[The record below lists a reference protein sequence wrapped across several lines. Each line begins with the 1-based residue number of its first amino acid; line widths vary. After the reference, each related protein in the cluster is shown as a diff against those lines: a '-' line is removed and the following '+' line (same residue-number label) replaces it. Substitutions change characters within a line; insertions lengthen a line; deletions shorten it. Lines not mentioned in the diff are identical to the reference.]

1 MNTTLNPAHRLLLSP
16 KPFQFLKTNHPN
28 PQANT
33 NPPPFPSTPLPHLTL
48 RPPTHSNSLFGRVN
62 SLLPRSHSSSSS
74 PSQPQFVLEILVLFA
89 FSLALLCLRLFSA
102 VLLPEFPRRWQGL
115 VSFAPEAE
123 ARTSAYPPHV
133 WQAVV
138 AYEDRRFF
146 RHFGIDPVGIARAV
160 VSFSALGGGSTITQQ
175 FIYPDFSASHF
186 HFIDNAGAF
195 LSSRNGT
202 FKAAIVNPDANQL
215 NFYLCIIHTA
225 SNTII
230 WTANRDASISASA
243 EMNLTAKGISI
254 SDDDGN
260 PVWSTPQFKS
270 SVSALLLNEMGN
282 LILLDQF
289 NRSLWESFQNATD
302 TIVNGQ
308 HLPVGSF
315 LSSTL
320 SNFSTG
326 DYRLVLSGSDAIL
339 QWHGQTYWKLSM
351 DTSAYTNSNTIV
363 EYMAINGRG
372 LQLLG
377 RNGTVVVIQVLLSPS
392 EFRIAKLDSSGKFI
406 VQRFSGTDW
415 KQEFVGPAGDCQIPS
430 VCGRLGLCTAS
441 TTHSCSCPANFL
453 VGSQDTG
460 GCVPSGSYSLPVP
473 CNSTDNSS
481 QLNSPAVSYFRLDYG
496 TDYFSNIFSDP
507 VRYGVNLST
516 CQDLCS
522 KDCSCLGIFYGN
534 SSGSCYTLKDDLGSI
549 FVSEGAQNDLLGYIK
564 ALVGSSP
571 SNFSD
576 NKNPSRKK
584 FPVVA
589 LVLLPFSGF
598 FLLVALGFLLWG
610 RRGQSKKRDTK
621 LGHFGSLSSGDMDAF
636 YIPGLP
642 RRFDLEE
649 LEVATDGFKTLIGSG
664 GFGAVYKAVLPDKT
678 VVAVKKIMN
687 LGVQGKKDFCTEIA
701 IIGNIHHANL
711 VKLKGFCAQGRQRLL
726 VYEYMNRG
734 SLDRSLFGTGPVLE
748 WQERLDIALGTARG
762 LAYLHSGCEQ
772 KIIHCDVKP
781 ENILLHDQ
789 FQAKIS
795 DFGLSKLL
803 TPEQSS
809 LFTTMRGT
817 RGYLAPEWLTNSAIS
832 EKTDVYSFGMVL
844 LELVSGRKN
853 TLRLQSHS
861 LNNSGSGGG
870 QSSSS
875 SVSLLVYF
883 PLFALEMHEQ
893 GRYLELVDL
902 RLEGRVTS
910 EEVEK
915 FVRVALCCVQEDP
928 TLRPSMN
935 TVVGM
940 LEGGIPLGQPNL
952 ESLNFLRFI
961 GRGFAEA
968 SMIDEGTDQNDRV
981 LYPEAYASTATMG
994 SRTFFSYV
1002 SSQQLVKN
1010 TFLKNERTF
1019 SRKLVEMVLSLA
1031 LERTMSKGEILSCYT
1046 SKVRYTCHLSDH

>member
-1 MNTTLNPAHRLLLSP
+1 MNTTLNPAHRLLLST

-33 NPPPFPSTPLPHLTL
+33 NPPPFPSTPLLHLTL

-115 VSFAPEAE
+115 VAFAPEAE

-175 FIYPDFSASHF
+175 WVERDMLRERERERESQRHLNKTNLCQTLYLFLLFIPSNPCMGSFLFIPTVFLPFLLFILVSGGSFSEFIYPDFSASHF

-282 LILLDQF
+282 LILLDQL

-406 VQRFSGTDW
+406 VQSFSGTDW

-549 FVSEGAQNDLLGYIK
+549 FVSESAQNDLLGYIK

-610 RRGQSKKRDTK
+610 RRGQSKKRDPK
-621 LGHFGSLSSGDMDAF
+621 LGHFG
-636 YIPGLP
+636 
-642 RRFDLEE
+642 
-649 LEVATDGFKTLIGSG
+649 
-664 GFGAVYKAVLPDKT
+664 
-678 VVAVKKIMN
+678 
-687 LGVQGKKDFCTEIA
+687 
-701 IIGNIHHANL
+701 
-711 VKLKGFCAQGRQRLL
+711 
-726 VYEYMNRG
+726 
-734 SLDRSLFGTGPVLE
+734 
-748 WQERLDIALGTARG
+748 
-762 LAYLHSGCEQ
+762 
-772 KIIHCDVKP
+772 
-781 ENILLHDQ
+781 
-789 FQAKIS
+789 
-795 DFGLSKLL
+795 
-803 TPEQSS
+803 
-809 LFTTMRGT
+809 
-817 RGYLAPEWLTNSAIS
+817 
-832 EKTDVYSFGMVL
+832 
-844 LELVSGRKN
+844 
-853 TLRLQSHS
+853 
-861 LNNSGSGGG
+861 GSGGG

-961 GRGFAEA
+961 GRGFTEA
-968 SMIDEGTDQNDRV
+968 SMMDEGTDQNDRV

-1046 SKVRYTCHLSDH
+1046 SKIYWGHGIYGVESASAFYFGKHPSCLSLGESSMLAGLIPAPELRSPLRDPSRGKTFQARVLKRMVDVGYLDIETALSVMKQYLPLQVNESEAPIVLPPGGGRNSKFKDIWDWEIESKILEACEDMDRWAINVLHTTSPNSLVHPITGCDL